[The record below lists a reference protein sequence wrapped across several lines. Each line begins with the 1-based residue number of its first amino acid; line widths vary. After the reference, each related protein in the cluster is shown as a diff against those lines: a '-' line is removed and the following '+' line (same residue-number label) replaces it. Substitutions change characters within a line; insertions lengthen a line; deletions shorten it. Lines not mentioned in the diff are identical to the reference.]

1 MGELLD
7 SKSNVFPFLFVF
19 FFPNRQVNEIPF
31 EKAVEMMQNGV
42 TRYNAKGKAP
52 SYHPTIVKN

>member
-7 SKSNVFPFLFVF
+7 SKSNVSIFVSF